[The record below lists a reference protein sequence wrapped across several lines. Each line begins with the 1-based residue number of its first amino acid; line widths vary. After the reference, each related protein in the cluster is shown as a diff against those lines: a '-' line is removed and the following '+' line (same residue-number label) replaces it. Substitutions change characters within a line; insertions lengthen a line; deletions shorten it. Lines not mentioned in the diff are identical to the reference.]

1 MEHSAS
7 QPQYFSKRPPQ
18 PPPSF
23 QHAVIY
29 KEEDDGSMVYKEEGH
44 DLQAYQPPQHQP
56 LQQPLQMPPQQHQRG
71 YFTQEG
77 GVAHHQQPQLSSSQA
92 ADLDAIEGLW
102 SEGGQQSQKP
112 MQTDSQTD
120 EEEFRNAR
128 APAGGTFYTQDDGSL
143 VYREE
148 GHEDIPFYKK
158 IKRCLIMCPRL
169 KTDCLL

>member
-7 QPQYFSKRPPQ
+7 QPQYFSAQPPQ
-18 PPPSF
+18 PPPGF

-29 KEEDDGSMVYKEEGH
+29 KEEVH
-44 DLQAYQPPQHQP
+44 DLQTYQ
-56 LQQPLQMPPQQHQRG
+56 PPQQHQRG

-158 IKRCLIMCPRL
+158 IKRCLVMCPRL